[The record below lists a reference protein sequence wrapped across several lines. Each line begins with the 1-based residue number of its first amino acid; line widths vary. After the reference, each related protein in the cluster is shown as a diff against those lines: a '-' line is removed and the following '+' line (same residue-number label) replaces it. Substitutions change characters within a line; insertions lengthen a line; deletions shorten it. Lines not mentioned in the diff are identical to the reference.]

1 MRHKLDTRKFGRDT
15 AHRKAMWRNM
25 ATSLLREGRVRTTEA
40 KAKELRRVADKLV
53 TLAKHADQFTDPDAQ
68 KVVARKLHLRRQAL
82 SFVMDRDVVAKLFDE
97 LGPRYAERPGGYTRV
112 IKIGQRKGDGAPMAL
127 VELVEAEVE
136 EKGKKKGK
144 KAGAKKKEAAKPSK
158 PKAAA
163 RAETKTETKAVAD
176 EPAAAAA
183 TPPEPEVAAT
193 DVDADENKKDE

>member
-1 MRHKLDTRKFGRDT
+1 MRHNLDTRKFDRSS

-53 TLAKHADQFTDPDAQ
+53 TLAKHADKFTDPDAQ

-144 KAGAKKKEAAKPSK
+144 KPVAKKKDAAKPSK
-158 PKAAA
+158 AKPAA
-163 RAETKTETKAVAD
+163 KTEAKAVAE
-176 EPAAAAA
+176 EPAETAQ
-183 TPPEPEVAAT
+183 TPAEPETGAAG
-193 DVDADENKKDE
+193 DEGKKDE